1 MLEKFTNLK
10 QKILKLQHYTYCII
24 FRKHFNRKLLGNWT
38 VGNMKKTRSNG
49 YVYEFSVHY
58 DAIAV
63 DYIVGIHKDLM
74 KKNNMV

>member
-1 MLEKFTNLK
+1 M
-10 QKILKLQHYTYCII
+10 

-38 VGNMKKTRSNG
+38 VGNMKKTGSNR